1 MLEARRSAGG
11 PNEVG
16 SQVASQP
23 LRKTVPDRIVILDPA
38 QPLRFVDDACQAL
51 ADAVSDTAEGDDVH
65 DELAAVYAE
74 VVGAYGRLLSE
85 ELRRLPEISKAW
97 LDIVDHLLVRLQ
109 EVRGR
114 ELPISVLEVA
124 DQLHGR
130 IADVTERL
138 V

>member
-1 MLEARRSAGG
+1 M
-11 PNEVG
+11 
-16 SQVASQP
+16 
-23 LRKTVPDRIVILDPA
+23 TDRIVFLDSA
-38 QPLRFVDDACQAL
+38 QPLGFLDDACCAL
-51 ADAVSDTAEGDDVH
+51 ADAVSDTAETDDAH

-74 VVGAYGRLLSE
+74 VVGAYGRLLHE
-85 ELRRLPEISKAW
+85 ELSRLPEISKAW
-97 LDIVDHLLVRLQ
+97 LDIVDHLLVRLA

-130 IADVTERL
+130 LADLTLGL